1 MGADANTLLENL
13 TDIDW
18 ESASPDNLREKLNEL
33 GIDATKLSDED
44 LQQLIKSL
52 RNVGDTSLS
61 AA

>member
-52 RNVGDTSLS
+52 RNVGDASLS